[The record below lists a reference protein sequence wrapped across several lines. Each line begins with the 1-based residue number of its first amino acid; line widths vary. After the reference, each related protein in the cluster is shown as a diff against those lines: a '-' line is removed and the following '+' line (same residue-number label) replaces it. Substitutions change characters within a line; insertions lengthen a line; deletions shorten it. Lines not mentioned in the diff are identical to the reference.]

1 MNHNR
6 VRPACRPRPA
16 LILPAL
22 LLAAAL
28 ALAACGARQ
37 ASAPPPAAAP
47 AEAELVIL
55 HTNDHHGHPLKYDL
69 PGCPGAGGLAA
80 RLTLVNGVRSRHA
93 NVLVLDAGDVNQ
105 GRPESNLF
113 LGEPDFIGYNAIGYD
128 AMALGNHEF
137 DAARTVLMEQKAAAR
152 FPFLSA
158 NILTADGKP
167 LVEPY
172 LIRRF
177 PGFTVAVLGLTTA
190 ETRTLALPR
199 NIRDLTIA
207 DEVATARRYLPEL
220 RRKADVVIAL
230 VHLGISEDPGFG
242 SRRLARECP
251 EFDLIVD
258 GHTHT
263 FMDRPFYEGR
273 VPIVQAWARGIVVGQ
288 ATLRLNNRRATG
300 LAWQPLPVNVALTPG
315 AVFQDPKVA
324 PPAERLA
331 EDAALLAQMAEYGTK
346 VDAMLAT
353 VIGHSPATYRNNPG
367 RAGGHSLGGLVCD
380 AMQWYTRA
388 QGVDFALMNRGS
400 VRADLPEGPIP
411 LKAVYAALPFDNTA
425 VIVTL
430 SGADVQALFDFTATI
445 ESFQGASPIVSAGVT
460 AVLDHATRRARD
472 IRINGQP
479 LDPAATYRVVT
490 NSFVAAGGDGYE
502 VFKRGQLYDT
512 TVYMREIFAAYIQES
527 GATLAPDDRPRI
539 ILESAPAPA
548 AQQPAA

>member
-1 MNHNR
+1 MNRYR
-6 VRPACRPRPA
+6 VRPASRPQPSLIP
-16 LILPAL
+16 LILI
-22 LLAAAL
+22 LAVAL

-80 RLTLVNGVRSRHA
+80 RLTLVNGIRSRHA

-220 RRKADVVIAL
+220 RRKADVVVAL

-273 VPIVQAWARGIVVGQ
+273 VPIVQAWARGIVMGQ
-288 ATLRLNNRRATG
+288 ATLRLRNRRVAG
-300 LAWQPLPVNVALTPG
+300 LEWQPLPVNVALTPG
-315 AVFQDPKVA
+315 ALFHDPKVA
-324 PPAERLA
+324 PPAERLV
-331 EDAALLAQMAEYGTK
+331 EDTALLTQMAEYGAK
-346 VDAMLAT
+346 VDAMLAA
-353 VIGHSPATYRNNPG
+353 VIGHAPATYRNNPG
-367 RAGGHSLGGLVCD
+367 RAGGYSLGGLVCD
-380 AMQWYTRA
+380 ALLWYTRT
-388 QGVDFALMNRGS
+388 QGADFALMNRGS
-400 VRADLPEGPIP
+400 IRADLPEGPIP

-430 SGADVQALFDFTATI
+430 SGADVQALFDYTATI
-445 ESFQGASPIVSAGVT
+445 ESFQGASPIVSAGVS
-460 AVLDHATRRARD
+460 AVLDHAARRARD

-527 GATLAPDDRPRI
+527 GASLVPDDRPRI
-539 ILESAPAPA
+539 ILEGAPPPATQKPA
-548 AQQPAA
+548 A

>member
-1 MNHNR
+1 MNRYR
-6 VRPACRPRPA
+6 VRPASRPQPSLIP
-16 LILPAL
+16 LILI
-22 LLAAAL
+22 LAVAL

-80 RLTLVNGVRSRHA
+80 RLTLVNGIRSRHA

-220 RRKADVVIAL
+220 RRKADVVVAL

-273 VPIVQAWARGIVVGQ
+273 VPIVQAWARGIVMGQ
-288 ATLRLNNRRATG
+288 ATLRLRNRRVAG
-300 LAWQPLPVNVALTPG
+300 LEWQPLPVNVALTPG
-315 AVFQDPKVA
+315 ALFHDPKVA
-324 PPAERLA
+324 PPAERLV
-331 EDAALLAQMAEYGTK
+331 EDTALLTQMAEYGAK
-346 VDAMLAT
+346 VDAMLAA
-353 VIGHSPATYRNNPG
+353 VIGHAPATYRNNPG
-367 RAGGHSLGGLVCD
+367 RAGGYSLGGLVCD
-380 AMQWYTRA
+380 ALLWYTRT
-388 QGVDFALMNRGS
+388 QGADFALMNRGS
-400 VRADLPEGPIP
+400 IRADLPEGPIP

-430 SGADVQALFDFTATI
+430 SGADVQALFDYTATI
-445 ESFQGASPIVSAGVT
+445 ESFQGASPIVSAGVS
-460 AVLDHATRRARD
+460 AVLDHAARRARD

-527 GATLAPDDRPRI
+527 GASLVPDDRPRI
-539 ILESAPAPA
+539 ILEGAPPPA
-548 AQQPAA
+548 

>member
-1 MNHNR
+1 MNRYR
-6 VRPACRPRPA
+6 VRPARRSGLS
-16 LILPAL
+16 LIRLVSI
-22 LLAAAL
+22 LAAVL
-28 ALAACGARQ
+28 AFAACGARQ
-37 ASAPPPAAAP
+37 VSAPPPTAAP
-47 AEAELVIL
+47 AEDELVIL

-69 PGCPGAGGLAA
+69 PGCPGAGGLPA
-80 RLTLVNGVRSRHA
+80 RLTLVREVRSRHA

-113 LGEPDFIGYNAIGYD
+113 LGEPDFIGYNTIGYD
-128 AMALGNHEF
+128 AMTLGNHEF
-137 DAARTVLMEQKAAAR
+137 DAARTVLNEQRAAAR
-152 FPFLSA
+152 FPFLCA

-220 RRKADVVIAL
+220 RRQADVVIAL
-230 VHLGISEDPGFG
+230 VHMGISEDPGFG

-288 ATLRLNNRRATG
+288 ATLRLRNRRVAG
-300 LAWQPLPVNVALTPG
+300 LDWQPLPVNVALTPG
-315 AVFQDPKVA
+315 ALFQDPKVA
-324 PPAERLA
+324 PPAERRA
-331 EDAALLAQMAEYGTK
+331 EDAALLAQLSEYGTK

-353 VIGHSPATYRNNPG
+353 VIGRSPATYRNNPG

-380 AMQWYTRA
+380 ALQWYTRA
-388 QGVDFALMNRGS
+388 QGVDFSLMNRGS
-400 VRADLPEGPIP
+400 VRADLPEGPIQ

-445 ESFQGASPIVSAGVT
+445 ENYQGAFPIVSAGVS
-460 AVLDHATRRARD
+460 AVLDQAAGRARD
-472 IRINGQP
+472 IRINGRP
-479 LDPAATYRVVT
+479 LDPTATYRVVT
-490 NSFVAAGGDGYE
+490 NSFVAGGGDGYE
-502 VFKRGQLYDT
+502 VFKRGQTYDT
-512 TVYMREIFAAYIQES
+512 TVYMREIFAAFLQDA
-527 GATLAPDDRPRI
+527 ATDLTPDTRPRI
-539 ILESAPAPA
+539 VVAPAPAPA

>member
-1 MNHNR
+1 MNRYR
-6 VRPACRPRPA
+6 VRPASRPQPSLIP
-16 LILPAL
+16 LILI
-22 LLAAAL
+22 LAVAL

-80 RLTLVNGVRSRHA
+80 RLTLVNGIRSRHA

-167 LVEPY
+167 LVEPF

-220 RRKADVVIAL
+220 RRKADVVVAL

-263 FMDRPFYEGR
+263 FMDRPLYEGR
-273 VPIVQAWARGIVVGQ
+273 VPIVQAWARGTVVGQ
-288 ATLRLNNRRATG
+288 ATLRLRNRRVAG
-300 LAWQPLPVNVALTPG
+300 LEWQPLPVNVALTPG
-315 AVFQDPKVA
+315 ALFHDPKVA
-324 PPAERLA
+324 PPAERLV
-331 EDAALLAQMAEYGTK
+331 EDTALLTQMAEYGAK
-346 VDAMLAT
+346 VDAMLAA
-353 VIGHSPATYRNNPG
+353 VIGHAPATYRNNPG
-367 RAGGHSLGGLVCD
+367 RAGGYSLGGLVCD
-380 AMQWYTRA
+380 ALLWYTRT
-388 QGVDFALMNRGS
+388 QGADFALMNRGS
-400 VRADLPEGPIP
+400 IRADLPEGPIP

-430 SGADVQALFDFTATI
+430 SGADVQALFDYTATI
-445 ESFQGASPIVSAGVT
+445 ESFQGASPIVSAGVS
-460 AVLDHATRRARD
+460 AVLDHAARRARD

-527 GATLAPDDRPRI
+527 GATLVPDDRPRI
-539 ILESAPAPA
+539 ILEGAPPPA
-548 AQQPAA
+548 AQKPAA

>member
-1 MNHNR
+1 MNRYR
-6 VRPACRPRPA
+6 VRPAGRPQPSLIWLVLA
-16 LILPAL
+16 LAV
-22 LLAAAL
+22 AL

-69 PGCPGAGGLAA
+69 PGCPGVGGLAA

-220 RRKADVVIAL
+220 RRKADVVVAL

-273 VPIVQAWARGIVVGQ
+273 VPIVQAWARGIVMGQ
-288 ATLRLNNRRATG
+288 ATLRLRNRRVAG
-300 LAWQPLPVNVALTPG
+300 LEWQPLPVNVALTPG
-315 AVFQDPKVA
+315 ALFHDPKVA
-324 PPAERLA
+324 PPAERLV
-331 EDAALLAQMAEYGTK
+331 EDTALLAQMAEYGAK
-346 VDAMLAT
+346 VDAMLAA
-353 VIGHSPATYRNNPG
+353 VIGHAPATYRNNPG
-367 RAGGHSLGGLVCD
+367 RAGGYSLGGLVCD
-380 AMQWYTRA
+380 ALLWYTRT
-388 QGVDFALMNRGS
+388 QGADFALMNRGS
-400 VRADLPEGPIP
+400 IRADLPEGPIP

-430 SGADVQALFDFTATI
+430 SGADVQALFDYTATI
-445 ESFQGASPIVSAGVT
+445 ESFQGASPIVSAGVS
-460 AVLDHATRRARD
+460 AVLDHAARRARD

-527 GATLAPDDRPRI
+527 GASLVPDDRPRI
-539 ILESAPAPA
+539 ILEGAPPPATQKPA
-548 AQQPAA
+548 A

>member
-1 MNHNR
+1 MNRTR
-6 VRPACRPRPA
+6 VSASDSRRPA

-22 LLAAAL
+22 LLAAGL

-37 ASAPPPAAAP
+37 TSAPSPAASP
-47 AEAELVIL
+47 AEAELLIL

-80 RLTLVNGVRSRHA
+80 RLTLVNGIRSRHA

-128 AMALGNHEF
+128 AMTLGNHEF
-137 DAARTVLMEQKAAAR
+137 DAARTVLMEQRAAAR

-158 NILTADGKP
+158 NVLTTDGKP

-172 LIRRF
+172 IIRRF

-190 ETRTLALPR
+190 DTRTLALPR

-251 EFDLIVD
+251 GFDLIVD

-263 FMDRPFYEGR
+263 FMDRPLYEGR

-288 ATLRLNNRRATG
+288 ATLRLRNRRVAA
-300 LAWQPLPVNVALTPG
+300 LDWQPLPVNVALTPG
-315 AVFQDPKVA
+315 ALFHDPKVA
-324 PPAERLA
+324 PPTERLM
-331 EDAALLAQMAEYGTK
+331 EDTALLAKLSEYGTK

-353 VIGHSPATYRNNPG
+353 VIGQSPATFRSN
-367 RAGGHSLGGLVCD
+367 RDRSGGPSLGGLVCD
-380 AMQWYTRA
+380 ALVWYT
-388 QGVDFALMNRGS
+388 QGKGVDFALMNRGS
-400 VRADLPEGPIP
+400 IRADLPEGPIP

-430 SGADVQALFDFTATI
+430 SGADVQALFDYTATI
-445 ESFQGASPIVSAGVT
+445 ESFQGASPIVSAGVS
-460 AVLDHATRRARD
+460 AVLDRAAGRARD

-502 VFKRGQLYDT
+502 VFKRGQTYDT
-512 TVYMREIFAAYIQES
+512 TVYMREIFAAFIQES
-527 GATLAPDDRPRI
+527 GVALTPDDRPRI
-539 ILESAPAPA
+539 ILESAPPPA